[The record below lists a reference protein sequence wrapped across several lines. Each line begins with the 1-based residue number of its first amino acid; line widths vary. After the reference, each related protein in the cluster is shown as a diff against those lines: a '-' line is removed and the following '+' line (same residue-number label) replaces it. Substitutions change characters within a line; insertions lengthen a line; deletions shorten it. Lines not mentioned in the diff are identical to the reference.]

1 VLVAIFGAYRER
13 PRETASPAGREA
25 EAVFV

>member
-13 PRETASPAGREA
+13 ADEPAPAIAREA
-25 EAVFV
+25 EAVAA